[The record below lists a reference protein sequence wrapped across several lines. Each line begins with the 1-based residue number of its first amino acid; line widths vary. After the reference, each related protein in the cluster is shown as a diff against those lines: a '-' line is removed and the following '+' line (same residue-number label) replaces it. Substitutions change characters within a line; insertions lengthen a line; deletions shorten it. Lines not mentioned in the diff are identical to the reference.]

1 MVGIIADHFSFIMAK
16 LETQYKNYLKRNPD
30 SKLSFEEWKNEL
42 FKSLAK
48 DLNEDFYDWDVTL
61 NDGLENEPYISDDF
75 QIGPNGAFEYSER
88 SLDFKQTLNE
98 VSLKLKVVEYENGDI
113 SDLGNE
119 IGIAVG
125 TVIEGMTETEIS
137 VFISGFKHGVSLT
150 NGTH

>member
-1 MVGIIADHFSFIMAK
+1 MAK
-16 LETQYKNYLKRNPD
+16 LETQYKNFLKRNPN

-75 QIGPNGAFEYSER
+75 QIGPKGAFEHSER
-88 SLDFKQTLNE
+88 SLDFKKILNV
-98 VSLKLKVVEYENGDI
+98 VSSKLKIVKYGNGDI

-125 TVIEGMTETEIS
+125 TVIEQMTENEINE
-137 VFISGFKHGVSLT
+137 FISGFKHGVSLT